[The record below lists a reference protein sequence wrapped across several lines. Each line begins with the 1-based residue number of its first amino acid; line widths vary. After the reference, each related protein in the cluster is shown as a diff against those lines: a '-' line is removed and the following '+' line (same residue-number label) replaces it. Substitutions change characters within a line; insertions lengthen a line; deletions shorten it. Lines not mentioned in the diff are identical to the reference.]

1 MDVSHLLDGMNDRQ
15 RDAVS
20 ADERHM
26 LVLAGAG
33 SGKTR
38 VLVHRI
44 AWLIQV
50 MQYSPMSIMAVT
62 FTNKASAEMRGRVES
77 LLGRDVRSMW
87 LGTFHGL
94 AHRLL
99 RAHYQDAGLP
109 QNFQILDSDDQLRLV
124 KRSMRALNI
133 DEKQWPP
140 KQAQWYINNKK
151 DEGLRAQHIDAFDIS
166 DRTHKEIYAAYQ
178 EACDRAGLVDFAE
191 LLLRAHE
198 LLRDNKYVREHYQR
212 RFRHILVDEF
222 QDTNQIQ
229 YAWVQML
236 AGDKN
241 YVTIVG
247 DDDQSIYGWRGAQ
260 VENLQHFLRDFPSAE
275 TVRLEQ
281 NYRSTNIILQAANAV
296 IENNSD
302 RLGKKLWTEGAEGSP
317 ISLYGAFNEQE
328 EARYIVSRIV
338 QWRDQGG
345 ALSDVALLYRNN
357 AQSRVL
363 EESLLYAQ
371 MPYRIYGGLRF
382 FDRQEVKDA
391 LAYLR
396 LISNRN
402 DDAAFERVVNTPTRG
417 IGERTIGL
425 LREAAKN
432 QGLTLWRAAKH
443 MVSEQLLT
451 GRAKSAVE
459 SFLVMIND
467 LEEATSNLSLSAQTD
482 KMLHGSGLLAMYQAE
497 KSDKAETRV
506 DNLKELVSATETF
519 VATGE
524 EEMTPLAEFLS
535 HAALEAG
542 EEQADAHQDAVQ
554 LMTLHSAKGLEF
566 KLVFMTG
573 MEEGTF
579 PSQQSTSES
588 GRLEEERRLCYVG
601 MTRAM
606 EELVLTYAE
615 TRRLYGQMNTH
626 RPSRFIGELPPD
638 SVDTVRAQARV
649 EAPGHNR
656 SRFHTGVS
664 HESFIETGFRLGQRV
679 QHSKFG
685 EGTVLNYEGSGSQSR
700 IQVNFDAGSKWLVVA
715 YARLT
720 ALD

>member
-62 FTNKASAEMRGRVES
+62 FTNKAAAEMRGRVEK

-133 DEKQWPP
+133 DEKQWPA
-140 KQAQWYINNKK
+140 KQAQWYINGKK
-151 DEGLRAQHIDAFDIS
+151 DEGLRAQHIDAFDIN
-166 DRTHKEIYAAYQ
+166 DKTHKEIYAAYQ

-198 LLRDNKYVREHYQR
+198 LLRDNKYVREHYQK

-236 AGDKN
+236 AGAKN

-260 VENLQHFLRDFPSAE
+260 VENLQHFLRDFPSAD

-296 IENNSD
+296 IANNDD
-302 RLGKKLWTEGAEGSP
+302 RLGKNLWTEGEEGSP

-328 EARYIVSRIV
+328 EARYIVSRIM
-338 QWRDQGG
+338 QWQEQGG
-345 ALSDVALLYRNN
+345 ALTDVALLYRNN

-432 QGLTLWRAAKH
+432 EGLTLWRAAQTL
-443 MVSEQLLT
+443 VNEQVLT
-451 GRAKSAVE
+451 GRASSAVG
-459 SFLVMIND
+459 SFLTMIND

-482 KMLHGSGLLAMYQAE
+482 KVLHGSGLLAMYQAE

-524 EEMTPLAEFLS
+524 EGMTPLAEFLS

-579 PSQQSTSES
+579 PSLQSTSES
-588 GRLEEERRLCYVG
+588 GRLAEERRLCYVG

-606 EELVLTYAE
+606 EQLVLTYAE
-615 TRRLYGQMNTH
+615 TRRLYGQMNHH

-638 SVDTVRAQARV
+638 SVDTVRSQARI
-649 EAPGHNR
+649 EAPGQGR
-656 SRFHTGVS
+656 SRFHTGAS
-664 HESFIETGFRLGQRV
+664 HESFVETGFRLGQQV
-679 QHSKFG
+679 LHSKFG
-685 EGTVLNYEGSGSQSR
+685 EGTVLNYEGSGTQSR
-700 IQVNFDAGSKWLVVA
+700 IQVNFETGSKWLVVA
-715 YARLT
+715 YARLMP
-720 ALD
+720 LD